1 MSYSKIDF
9 LSPCPGRGCNSPEP
23 DRVIT
28 WSHSPCSGSREW
40 LDNQANIIC
49 KDCGHTFFILD
60 GRFACTYHANEYK
73 AAGYTELANAI
84 AVLITNP
91 EVDESD
97 LAFLMKVSQKVKSR
111 AKERGI
117 I

>member
-1 MSYSKIDF
+1 MSISRIDF

-40 LDNQANIIC
+40 LSNQANIIC
-49 KDCGHTFFILD
+49 KDCGYQFFILD
-60 GRFACTYHANEYK
+60 GSFACKYHANEYK
-73 AAGYTELANAI
+73 AAGFTELTHAI
-84 AVLITNP
+84 SVLISNP

-97 LAFLMKVSQKVKSR
+97 LAFLMGVTQRIKSR

>member
-9 LSPCPGRGCNSPEP
+9 LSPCPGRGCNSLEP
-23 DRVIT
+23 DRVIK
-28 WSHSPCSGSREW
+28 WSHAPCEGSSEW

-49 KDCGHTFFILD
+49 KDCEHQFFILD
-60 GRFACTYHANEYK
+60 GSFACKYHANEYK
-73 AAGYTELANAI
+73 DAGFTELTHAI
-84 AVLITNP
+84 SVLISNP

-97 LAFLMKVSQKVKSR
+97 LAFLMKVTQRIKSR

>member
-1 MSYSKIDF
+1 MSKSRIDF

-28 WSHSPCSGSREW
+28 WSHSPCSGHTEW

-49 KDCGHTFFILD
+49 KNCGHSFFILD
-60 GRFACTYHANEYK
+60 GKFACKYHANEYK
-73 AAGYTELANAI
+73 AAGYTELAQAI

-97 LAFLMKVSQKVKSR
+97 LAFLNRVTIRVRTR